1 MRVVPSA
8 NVLVFALTLFPMGC
22 ATTRAS
28 RLTNAASLQTAPD
41 AVILVKGMT

>member
-8 NVLVFALTLFPMGC
+8 RVLVFALTVFPMGC
-22 ATTRAS
+22 AATRAP
-28 RLTNAASLQTAPD
+28 RLTDAAALQTVPD

>member
-8 NVLVFALTLFPMGC
+8 SVLVFALTVFPMGC
-22 ATTRAS
+22 ATTRTP
-28 RLTNAASLQTAPD
+28 RLTDAASLQIVPD